1 MATPLLPS
9 PSDQTGAGRLRHHS
23 QQQQQQQQSHPPIV
37 MTTTTP
43 TLVTSPTSSSLRH
56 HHETSLDDEDE
67 ISTSQHLS
75 TTTTAA
81 TVTKTTTTRR
91 EHPLQHQQQQTVY
104 SDASTTYSRPDTL
117 SFTISMSGKT
127 PTTEKV
133 KSKNDSPTSL
143 DSALASSRGTNSSVR
158 HHPSRSRVSGSKA
171 SFSSRRSSSSS
182 DSSES
187 DFEHLDMCPTVKPKL
202 CPSSSPPPISSN
214 NRPCNRYGWFIDSDE
229 AQVEEQ
235 PIPSEVIMRRE
246 AKWIEM
252 TSSHRK
258 WNKYVTKRFKTLRKR
273 CHKGIPHSI
282 RARAWFYLCGGHK
295 TLDRQQGLFDQLDSL
310 PGDENINQEISKDL
324 HRQFPSHE
332 IFATRD
338 GSGQQDLFRILKA
351 YSILKPEVG
360 YCQGQ
365 APLAAVLLMIMPA
378 EHAFISLS
386 NLCDLYLQGYFD
398 PGLETLQLHGDML
411 FSLIRRYHSSA
422 HKLLKKQNIE
432 PVLYMTEW
440 FMCLFS
446 RTLPWPV
453 VLRVWDMFMCEGIII
468 VFKVAIVLVGS
479 VIDGERKS
487 CKSMYDTLQ
496 LLKHPPQKYLTEQ
509 FLLARVNRL
518 DLTETDLKRE
528 HAIQSNNRR
537 IKQIAEEKRKLNAMK
552 EAEKG
557 RQASSSRASPSK
569 NGGIFHASS
578 NNSHTRSS
586 RSPSK
591 QNASSSGMTSPSA
604 VNRSQ
609 SGSVNQTHMV
619 ARKTISSPPNI
630 QQDNDSQ
637 RYIRESSMRKTSSHV
652 SPSPSSHHHSQRRS
666 SPAPRDTFRVVREH
680 QKERSPPKYVR

>member
-1 MATPLLPS
+1 MATSPLLQSS
-9 PSDQTGAGRLRHHS
+9 PSSDETGRPRYT
-23 QQQQQQQQSHPPIV
+23 QQHQHQHQHQSYPIPHPRIV
-37 MTTTTP
+37 MTTTSP
-43 TLVTSPTSSSLRH
+43 AKATSLTSSSLRH
-56 HHETSLDDEDE
+56 HHETSLDDEDD
-67 ISTSQHLS
+67 IPTSQHLS
-75 TTTTAA
+75 TTTA
-81 TVTKTTTTRR
+81 TVAKTTATRR
-91 EHPLQHQQQQTVY
+91 EHQQQQTVY

-117 SFTISMSGKT
+117 SFTISMTGKT

-143 DSALASSRGTNSSVR
+143 DSALASSRGSNSSVR
-158 HHPSRSRVSGSKA
+158 HHASRSRVGGSKA

-187 DFEHLDMCPTVKPKL
+187 EFEHLDMDSPTVKPKRS
-202 CPSSSPPPISSN
+202 PSSSSPPVSSN

-235 PIPSEVIMRRE
+235 PIPPEVIMRRE

-258 WNKYVTKRFKTLRKR
+258 WNKYVTKRFRTLRKR
-273 CHKGIPHSI
+273 CRKGIPHSI

-295 TLDRQQGLFDQLDSL
+295 TLDRQVGLFNQLDSL

-324 HRQFPSHE
+324 HRQFPAHE

-411 FSLIRRYHSSA
+411 YSLIRRYHSSA
-422 HKLLKKQNIE
+422 YKILKKQNIE

-468 VFKVAIVLVGS
+468 IFKVAIVLVGS
-479 VIDGERKS
+479 IIDGERKS

-496 LLKHPPQKYLTEQ
+496 LLKHPPPKYLTEQ
-509 FLLARVNRL
+509 SILSRVNRL

-537 IKQIAEEKRKLNAMK
+537 IKKIAEEKRKLNAMK
-552 EAEKG
+552 EAEKA
-557 RQASSSRASPSK
+557 RQASSSSRPSSRASPAK
-569 NGGIFHASS
+569 NGAIHSTS
-578 NNSHTRSS
+578 NSGS

-591 QNASSSGMTSPSA
+591 QNGSSSGMTSTSA
-604 VNRSQ
+604 VNKSQ

-619 ARKTISSPPNI
+619 ARKTISS
-630 QQDNDSQ
+630 STL
-637 RYIRESSMRKTSSHV
+637 R
-652 SPSPSSHHHSQRRS
+652 
-666 SPAPRDTFRVVREH
+666 
-680 QKERSPPKYVR
+680 